1 MISFIETQKM
11 TDRSVVATRML
22 GASLPGTGL
31 SGSGRLSG
39 LEVSRAASL
48 VFLPKGECDERPT
61 QAPAVAAAAQ
71 AANAHAFAGAAANG
85 AESRMQYETQQDTWA
100 HRGHEP
106 WRDPA

>member
-1 MISFIETQKM
+1 MISFMTSQKM
-11 TDRSVVATRML
+11 TDRSVAAACTL
-22 GASLPGTGL
+22 GASLQGTGL

-48 VFLPKGECDERPT
+48 VILPEAKRDERPT
-61 QAPAVAAAAQ
+61 QAPAVVAAAP
-71 AANAHAFAGAAANG
+71 AANAHAFAGAATNG
-85 AESRMQYETQQDTWA
+85 AESRKQYQTQQDTWA

>member
-11 TDRSVVATRML
+11 TDRSVVATCTL
-22 GASLPGTGL
+22 DASLLGTGL
-31 SGSGRLSG
+31 SAFGRLSG

-48 VFLPKGECDERPT
+48 AFLPMDECDERPT

-71 AANAHAFAGAAANG
+71 AANAHALNRAAANG
-85 AESRMQYETQQDTWA
+85 AESRKQYQTQQDTWA